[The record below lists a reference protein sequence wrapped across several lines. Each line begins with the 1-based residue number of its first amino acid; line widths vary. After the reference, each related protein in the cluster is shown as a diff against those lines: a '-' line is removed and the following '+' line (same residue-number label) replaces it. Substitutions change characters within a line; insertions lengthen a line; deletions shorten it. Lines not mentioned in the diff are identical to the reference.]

1 MNGPKGPLLR
11 SPLLQARVKSVSP
24 ARAVAWRALLKGGDA
39 AGALDREARAARL
52 DTRDRGLATELAHG
66 TLKRR
71 RSLEWALQQH
81 LRRPFAELD
90 RGLQWALLLGAY
102 QLLYLDRVPAHSAV
116 NESVALARAG
126 GHAGTAAIANAVLR
140 KIAQARVYPPKPQPD
155 DPPSALGLY
164 ASLPDWLAE
173 HFIERFGF
181 DSALQIADGIN
192 ATPRRALRVDTDTT
206 SIEDAKAALLSEGIT
221 VAEGKYGIPECLV
234 VEDGIADERLV
245 IQSEESQLAVHLLA
259 PKPGE
264 TILDACAGRGVK
276 TGMIAARLAGKG
288 TIYAIDDD
296 ERKLAHARRLTEK
309 STTPVVV
316 MRADAKEPYP
326 DAVPQE
332 LDAALVDAPCSGIG
346 IIGRRA
352 DARWRKKADDP
363 IRFSSIQQAILER
376 AAERVAP
383 RGRLLYATCS
393 THPAEDEDVIT
404 AFLANNP
411 AWSASSLAG
420 WAAKTESARALGP
433 YLLTVPGVDGN
444 DGFFYALLEK
454 NAR

>member
-1 MNGPKGPLLR
+1 M
-11 SPLLQARVKSVSP
+11 LQERVKSVSP

-39 AGALDREARAARL
+39 AGALDRESRAAHL
-52 DTRDRGLATELAHG
+52 DPRDRRLATELAHG

-71 RSLEWALQQH
+71 RSLEWALQKQ

-126 GHAGTAAIANAVLR
+126 GHAGTAAVANAILR
-140 KIAQARVYPPKPQPD
+140 KLALARVYPPKPEVD

-181 DSALQIADGIN
+181 GSALQIADAIN
-192 ATPRRALRVDTDTT
+192 ATPRRALRVDTD
-206 SIEDAKAALLSEGIT
+206 AAPAG
-221 VAEGKYGIPECLV
+221 GKYGIPECLI
-234 VEDGIADERLV
+234 VEDGIADERQI

-276 TGMIAARLAGKG
+276 TGMIAARLGGKG

-296 ERKLAHARRLTEK
+296 ERKLEHVRRLAAK
-309 STTPVVV
+309 SPTPIVV

-332 LDAALVDAPCSGIG
+332 VDAALVDAPCSGIG

-393 THPAEDEDVIT
+393 THPAEDEDVV
-404 AFLANNP
+404 ANFLTHNP
-411 AWSASSLAG
+411 EWSATSLAS

-454 NAR
+454 KRDDG